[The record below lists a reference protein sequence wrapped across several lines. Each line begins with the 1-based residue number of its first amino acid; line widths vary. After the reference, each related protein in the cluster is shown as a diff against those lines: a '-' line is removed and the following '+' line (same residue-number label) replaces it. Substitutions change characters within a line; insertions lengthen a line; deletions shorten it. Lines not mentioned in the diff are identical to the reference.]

1 MTPNGLVRSCR
12 LEAVS
17 TELEGYKEREPK
29 QLQELE
35 HLRADL
41 ELVKGELHRVQ
52 VGGWAIHVA
61 VQLVP

>member
-1 MTPNGLVRSCR
+1 M
-12 LEAVS
+12 S